1 MRAVIQRVSRA
12 EVLIDGIQKKSVSQ
26 GFVVLVGIENADTQD
41 DVVWLAKKIINLRV
55 FNDKDGVMN
64 KSLEEVGGE
73 LMIISQFTLHAKTKK
88 GNRPSFI
95 HAAKPEVAIPIYEAF
110 LKELQTMIS
119 NKMVSGKFGSH
130 MEITLTNDGPVTL
143 LIDTKIK
150 E

>member
-1 MRAVIQRVSRA
+1 MRAVIQRVSKA
-12 EVLIDGIQKKSVSQ
+12 EVQIDGNQKKSVSQ
-26 GFVVLVGIENADTQD
+26 GFVVLVGIENADTQE
-41 DVVWLAKKIINLRV
+41 DVAWLAKKIINLRV
-55 FNDKDGVMN
+55 FNDEGGVMN

-88 GNRPSFI
+88 GNRPSYI

-110 LKELQTMIS
+110 LKELKAIVS
-119 NKMVSGKFGSH
+119 NKMVSGKFGAH

-143 LIDTKIK
+143 IIDTKNK